1 MLPIAGCVVAWWK
14 SLKFREVGGSAIAF
28 ASTRASKANVYVIRF
43 LAVLCLCND
52 GTFSRLRL
60 SAAEFCQPDGNR
72 TRPDTSP
79 PQRNPLR
86 RCRSRRPSVALVS
99 EWRIEMP
106 VEKSRRTALV
116 LATLAVSAIALAAPS
131 ALAACPVHAKPMVRS
146 IPRVHV
152 MGSASTLRAS
162 RPQPQSHVD
171 DPFASLL
178 LG

>member
-1 MLPIAGCVVAWWK
+1 
-14 SLKFREVGGSAIAF
+14 
-28 ASTRASKANVYVIRF
+28 
-43 LAVLCLCND
+43 
-52 GTFSRLRL
+52 
-60 SAAEFCQPDGNR
+60 
-72 TRPDTSP
+72 
-79 PQRNPLR
+79 
-86 RCRSRRPSVALVS
+86 
-99 EWRIEMP
+99 MP

-116 LATLAVSAIALAAPS
+116 LATLAVSAIALAPS
-131 ALAACPVHAKPMVRS
+131 ALAACPVHAKPMLRS